1 MHTCT
6 VTHTQIN
13 DPSISFGSAIISIL
27 LNQSCPKVMV
37 GNPHQQI
44 YSFKGACNTF
54 TSVLATGTYCLSEV
68 STWSISAGEAHV
80 SSMVLTGPYTPFPQP
95 YGNVY
100 SKYTNTHSE
109 WFSPYLSRRHHPP
122 THTSTHTH
130 THTLTHTHPLI
141 FHIWL

>member
-6 VTHTQIN
+6 VTHTHIN

-109 WFSPYLSRRHHPP
+109 LVLSISIQETPSTHP
-122 THTSTHTH
+122 HIHTHTH
-130 THTLTHTHPLI
+130 THTHSHTHTL
-141 FHIWL
+141 